1 MATLHELVTPES
13 IRLDVQAGDWRE
25 AMQAAGDLLVTA
37 GISDDSYTAS
47 MINNVEEH
55 GPYIVITPGLA
66 FAHARADD
74 DVHRTGMA
82 WVRLAEPV
90 RFGHESND
98 PVTLVAALAA
108 MNSSSHIM
116 ATRQLATL
124 LEDDQKRAALESATT
139 PEEFLAALA

>member
-1 MATLHELVTPES
+1 MATLHDLVTPES
-13 IRLDVQAGDWRE
+13 ISLNVQANDWRE

-37 GISDDSYTAS
+37 QISEDSYTAS
-47 MINNVEEH
+47 MIHNVEEH

-108 MNSSSHIM
+108 KNSSAHIM

-124 LEDDQKRAALESATT
+124 LEDAQKRDVLESAAT
-139 PEEFLAALA
+139 PEEFVAALR